1 MSKEEE
7 TGESLTAASS
17 KTARVEIRIGAQK
30 PAELQS
36 AMMSGK
42 NVHPNL
48 LHTEPALVSS
58 NRQDRDFL
66 LAATAA

>member
-7 TGESLTAASS
+7 TGKSLAAASS
-17 KTARVEIRIGAQK
+17 KTARVEIRIGVQK
-30 PAELQS
+30 PAELKS

-42 NVHPNL
+42 NLHPNL

-58 NRQDRDFL
+58 SRQDRDFL
-66 LAATAA
+66 SAAMTA

>member
-1 MSKEEE
+1 MSKEEG
-7 TGESLTAASS
+7 TGEGLGAASS
-17 KTARVEIRIGAQK
+17 KTARVETRIGVRK
-30 PAELQS
+30 PAELKS

-66 LAATAA
+66 SAATVA